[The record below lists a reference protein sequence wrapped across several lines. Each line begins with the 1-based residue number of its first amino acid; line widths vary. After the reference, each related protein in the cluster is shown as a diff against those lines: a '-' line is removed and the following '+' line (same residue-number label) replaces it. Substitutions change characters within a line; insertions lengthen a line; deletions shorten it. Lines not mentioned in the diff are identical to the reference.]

1 MPDLIAMRHACN
13 QLLERFFFVRSKPPI
28 GLALTGPDKDALV
41 PPSKAMLR
49 VAWPTIRL
57 GTDIEIPFQDRNC
70 IDIYLYRR

>member
-1 MPDLIAMRHACN
+1 MAAAHMP
-13 QLLERFFFVRSKPPI
+13 V
-28 GLALTGPDKDALV
+28 
-41 PPSKAMLR
+41 SKAMLR